1 MVKTRHGAETN
12 NRETGK
18 RNMEAAGITDD
29 AADAE
34 EDGASCIACLS
45 RATTIRSLP
54 CGHAMCCELCTL
66 KLIKPERQS
75 LCCPNRCEVTR
86 IAFLPSRARG
96 RPRKAKMAYYEPNA
110 VDAGA
115 RTFESVHDF
124 LKAMEKTDEA
134 AVSEAAKAALRR
146 WGAEPTD
153 EEDPGYYP
161 IDDDG
166 HVSIPYGITYLDD
179 NFLPYREE
187 VETITLPEGLRTIGG
202 HAFAGSSLTQITL
215 PNTLTTI
222 ENQAFAFCHAL
233 TSLTMP
239 TSLSSIGVEA
249 FAGCSGLTTVAFPD
263 GGLTHIHIGDR
274 AFAGCPLDSATRAAV
289 EAINPNALAWTTR
302 APDEAVTFGVSSF

>member
-1 MVKTRHGAETN
+1 MVKTRLGAETN

-29 AADAE
+29 SADAE

-202 HAFAGSSLTQITL
+202 HAFAGSSRVS
-215 PNTLTTI
+215 
-222 ENQAFAFCHAL
+222 HRRR
-233 TSLTMP
+233 
-239 TSLSSIGVEA
+239 SIGHMPGIKHLPTLVFIRRGHHNHIWNTAQESNIESPLVSWA
-249 FAGCSGLTTVAFPD
+249 VRANNTRTVD
-263 GGLTHIHIGDR
+263 GK
-274 AFAGCPLDSATRAAV
+274 
-289 EAINPNALAWTTR
+289 
-302 APDEAVTFGVSSF
+302 